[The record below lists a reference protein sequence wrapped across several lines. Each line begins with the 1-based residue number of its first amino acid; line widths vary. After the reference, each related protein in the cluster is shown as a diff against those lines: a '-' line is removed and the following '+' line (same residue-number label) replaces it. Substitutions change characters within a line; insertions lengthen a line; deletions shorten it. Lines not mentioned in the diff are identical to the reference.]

1 MGLCPP
7 MRRTRC
13 GRTLGLERATTVLG
27 SQCHLVG
34 CLLLTAVD
42 STTTLPT
49 TSASTAKRCP
59 ETLPPLSLRRNFS
72 WTLLGN
78 VVYAGCQWGVIVVL
92 AKLGSPEMVGQFA
105 LAAAIVTPVI
115 MFANLGLRAV
125 LATDVAGEARFR
137 YYLELRLVT
146 NGLTLAVITGLVLLA
161 GYRAEVIWIVIL
173 MAMTRMFDSV
183 SDILY
188 GLFQRQER
196 MDRIA
201 RSMVVKASF
210 ALGFAA
216 IGVYLTGA
224 VLGAIAGM
232 MAANALTLFGND
244 IPDVL
249 RIYARGTRRPLLRN
263 AGHAV
268 LLKPQWQAKMLGS
281 LAWRSLP
288 MGFAVFLLS
297 LNTNIPRYFVE
308 ARLGERGL
316 GVFAS
321 MAYITVVSS
330 MLVCA
335 IGQSA
340 SPRLASYFANR
351 RLDEFRSLM
360 LKLIGIITF
369 IGVAAIGVALVAGGE
384 LLTVLYGEEYAS
396 QADVLVWLMVA
407 QIFGLW
413 GSILGCAITATRQF
427 RRFTVPYL
435 MTTVV
440 ATASSVFLIP
450 TFGLLGAAWTACL
463 VALTLCIASLA
474 IMKKIWR
481 TL

>member
-1 MGLCPP
+1 M
-7 MRRTRC
+7 
-13 GRTLGLERATTVLG
+13 
-27 SQCHLVG
+27 
-34 CLLLTAVD
+34 D
-42 STTTLPT
+42 STTTLPI

-92 AKLGSPEMVGQFA
+92 AKLGTPEMVGQFA
-105 LAAAIVTPVI
+105 LAVAIVTPVI
-115 MFANLGLRAV
+115 MFSNLQLRAV
-125 LATDVAGEARFR
+125 LATDIAGEARFQH
-137 YYLELRLVT
+137 YLALRFVT
-146 NGLTLAVITGLVLLA
+146 NGLALAVITGLVLVA
-161 GYRAEVIWIVIL
+161 GYRVEVIWIVIL
-173 MAMTRMFDSV
+173 MAMTRMFESV

-188 GLFQRQER
+188 GLLQRQER

-201 RSMVVKASF
+201 RSMVIKALF

-232 MAANALTLFGND
+232 MAAKVLTLLGND
-244 IPDVL
+244 VPGVL
-249 RIYARGTRRPLLRN
+249 RLYARGTQWTLLRN
-263 AGHAV
+263 AGHAL
-268 LLKPQWQAKMLGS
+268 LLKPQWHAKMLVS

-288 MGFAVFLLS
+288 LGFAVFLVSLS
-297 LNTNIPRYFVE
+297 TSIPRYFVE

-340 SPRLASYFANR
+340 SPRLASYFADR
-351 RLDEFRSLM
+351 RLDKFRSLV
-360 LKLIGIITF
+360 LRLVGAVTV

-384 LLTVLYGEEYAS
+384 LLTVLYGAEFAS
-396 QADVLVWLMVA
+396 QAHVLVWLMVG
-407 QIFGLW
+407 QLFGLW
-413 GSILGCAITATRQF
+413 ASVLGYAITATRQF

-440 ATASSVFLIP
+440 ATVSSLFLIP

-463 VALTLCIASLA
+463 VSLTLCVAPLVILGR
-474 IMKKIWR
+474 IWR